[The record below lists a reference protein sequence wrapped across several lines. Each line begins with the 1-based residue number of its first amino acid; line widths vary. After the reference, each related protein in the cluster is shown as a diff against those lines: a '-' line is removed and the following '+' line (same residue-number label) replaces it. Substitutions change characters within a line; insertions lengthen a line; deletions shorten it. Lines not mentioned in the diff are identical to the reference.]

1 MKKETIVIEVT
12 RISYT
17 LFSTRIVNTTM
28 AELLGILKFR
38 ALGLKNACDII
49 FSIGDGF
56 AAFGKYDIAIGS
68 KNSEVDVYIGERIKI
83 HIAELEK
90 KQLLLPITAAVQKN
104 ND

>member
-17 LFSTRIVNTTM
+17 LFRAYIVNTTREE
-28 AELLGILKFR
+28 ALGILKFR
-38 ALGLKNACDII
+38 ALGLKNACDIL

-68 KNSEVDVYIGERIKI
+68 KNIEVNMYIRKRIQI

-90 KQLLLPITAAVQKN
+90 EAAVTTNNNRRTKN